1 MNYITADS
9 LGRNDRV
16 VVDDG
21 LPYLVDKVSEATDG
35 GVLVQFSSGDTAHY
49 AAEDE
54 VRIVD

>member
-1 MNYITADS
+1 M
-9 LGRNDRV
+9 
-16 VVDDG
+16 VDDG